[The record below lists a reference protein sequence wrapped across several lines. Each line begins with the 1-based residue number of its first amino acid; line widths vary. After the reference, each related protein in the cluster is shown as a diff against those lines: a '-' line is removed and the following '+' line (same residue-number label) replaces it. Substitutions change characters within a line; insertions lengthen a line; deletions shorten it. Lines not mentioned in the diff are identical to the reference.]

1 MLTARDGLDDRIGGL
16 DAGADDYL
24 TKPFAFAELLARLRA
39 LARRGTLE
47 RPAVLEV
54 GDLRL
59 DPATRRVWRGD
70 AEVELSAK
78 EFALLET
85 FMRRPGRVLSRYD
98 LLEHAWDYEY
108 ERRSNVVDVYVRY
121 LREKVDRPFG
131 RDVARDG
138 PRDGV
143 PAALGRWRV
152 SRLSL
157 RLRLT
162 LAFVLA
168 MALLL
173 AAAGTFLYVRL
184 GSALDEQIDST
195 LRTRADDVAAL
206 VRGGSA
212 LGRRGGSRRA
222 TRASRRCSVPAARCG
237 TPRRASARRLCS
249 RPDEL
254 DRARH
259 ETVVVERGS
268 VRLLA
273 TPVDELV
280 VVAGAS
286 LEDRNDALAAL
297 RTQLLLGG
305 PLVLLLASLA
315 GYVLAAATLRPVLA
329 RLEAGLERERRFVAD
344 ASHELR
350 TPLSLLKAE
359 LELALRRPRSPEELH
374 AALASAAEETDR
386 LVRLAEDLL
395 VLARADEGEL
405 RLRQEPSSARELLD
419 AVARRFAAAGR
430 ALEVD
435 APAGLTVTGDRLRL
449 EQALGN
455 LVDNALR
462 YGSGTVRLAAR
473 QDDGGVTL
481 SVADEGAGF
490 PAAFLPHAFERFTRA
505 DVARTRG
512 AAGLGLAL
520 VQAVARAHGGR
531 ATAANLPGGGAVVTL
546 TALSSGAP

>member
-1 MLTARDGLDDRIGGL
+1 MS
-16 DAGADDYL
+16 
-24 TKPFAFAELLARLRA
+24 
-39 LARRGTLE
+39 
-47 RPAVLEV
+47 
-54 GDLRL
+54 
-59 DPATRRVWRGD
+59 RV
-70 AEVELSAK
+70 
-78 EFALLET
+78 
-85 FMRRPGRVLSRYD
+85 
-98 LLEHAWDYEY
+98 
-108 ERRSNVVDVYVRY
+108 
-121 LREKVDRPFG
+121 
-131 RDVARDG
+131 
-138 PRDGV
+138 
-143 PAALGRWRV
+143 
-152 SRLSL
+152 SL

-184 GSALDEQIDST
+184 GSALDEQIDSA

-206 VRGGSA
+206 VRAGSP
-212 LGRRGGSRRA
+212 LGGSRLAESDESFAQVLGPGGDVQDA
-222 TRASRRCSVPAARCG
+222 TRGLGTSPLLTAA
-237 TPRRASARRLCS
+237 
-249 RPDEL
+249 EL
-254 DRARH
+254 DRARR
-259 ETVVVERGS
+259 ETIVVEHGT

-273 TPVDELV
+273 TPVDQLV

-286 LEDRNDALAAL
+286 LDDRHDALAAL

-315 GYVLAAATLRPVLA
+315 GYALATATLRPVLA
-329 RLEAGLERERRFVAD
+329 RLEAGLERERRFVAE

-359 LELALRRPRSPEELH
+359 LELALRRPRSPEEQH

-405 RLRQEPSSARELLD
+405 RLRREPISTRELLE
-419 AVARRFAAAGR
+419 AVARRFAATGR
-430 ALEVD
+430 EVEVD
-435 APAGLTVTGDRLRL
+435 APAGLMVIGDRLRL

-462 YGSGTVRLAAR
+462 YGSGTVRLVAR
-473 QDDGGVTL
+473 QDDAGVVL
-481 SVADEGAGF
+481 SVADEGEGF

-505 DVARTRG
+505 EVGRVRG

-520 VQAVARAHGGR
+520 VEAIARAHGGR
-531 ATAANLPGGGAVVTL
+531 ATAGNPPGGGGVVTL
-546 TALSSGAP
+546 FLPTVG